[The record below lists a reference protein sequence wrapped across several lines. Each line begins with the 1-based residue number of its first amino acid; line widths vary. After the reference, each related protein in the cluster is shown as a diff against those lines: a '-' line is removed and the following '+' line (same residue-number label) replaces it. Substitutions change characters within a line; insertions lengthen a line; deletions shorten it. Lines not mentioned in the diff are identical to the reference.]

1 MTETGRKRRLINA
14 ERRIRRYFL
23 NFSPRIHGD
32 YTQRQLRHAESY
44 VIHVHAEIECYF
56 EDMAAF
62 ALNRA
67 EQKWITGGQASR
79 PLVFLTSFY
88 NDAKTVKTAPP
99 DDIWEKRARDAI
111 RAHREKLYRNHG
123 IRPTNI
129 MSLYAPVGF
138 DVRSIDEILLSEL
151 NAFGTQRGS
160 YAHSSIHSRA
170 GAIFDPF
177 LFRQQADRLLT
188 LLDPFDTEICNF
200 IRAV

>member
-1 MTETGRKRRLINA
+1 MSENSRKRRLLLA

-23 NFSPRIHGD
+23 NFNPRFLGN

-56 EDMAAF
+56 EDMVAF

-67 EQKWITGGQASR
+67 EQKWLLQKAATR

-88 NDAKTVKTAPP
+88 NKTENISSLPET
-99 DDIWEKRARDAI
+99 DIWQDRVTAAI
-111 RAHREKLYRNHG
+111 DAHRQNLFKNHG
-123 IRPTNI
+123 IKTRNI

-138 DVRSIDEILLSEL
+138 DVRNIDEILLSEL

-160 YAHSSIHSRA
+160 YAHSSIHARA
-170 GAIFDPF
+170 GAVFDPF
-177 LFRQQADRLLT
+177 LFEQQATRLLS
-188 LLDPFDTEICNF
+188 LLDPFDAEIRQF
-200 IRAV
+200 IQQV